1 MAENR
6 LGQQPLK
13 SLLLTMC
20 SQTTFSLIL
29 YSMYGLTDAFYV
41 SRGVGGYASAAVGV
55 FSPVTVLIGGIT
67 TTVGTGTGSV
77 LSRKLGANAFSMA
90 LPSPFS
96 LWPEQVLF
104 SASLQTGKKSV

>member
-1 MAENR
+1 MTENR

-55 FSPVTVLIGGIT
+55 FLSLIHI
-67 TTVGTGTGSV
+67 
-77 LSRKLGANAFSMA
+77 
-90 LPSPFS
+90 
-96 LWPEQVLF
+96 
-104 SASLQTGKKSV
+104 

>member
-1 MAENR
+1 MTENR

-41 SRGVGGYASAAVGV
+41 SRGVGGMQAQ
-55 FSPVTVLIGGIT
+55 P
-67 TTVGTGTGSV
+67 
-77 LSRKLGANAFSMA
+77 
-90 LPSPFS
+90 
-96 LWPEQVLF
+96 
-104 SASLQTGKKSV
+104 SASSPL